1 MKPGSFFAALLDLL
15 FPPRCAFCGGL
26 LSKGE
31 DGLCAQCQQALP
43 WTSAEDP
50 PKRCAGLSQC
60 LSPLWYQDLARRSFH
75 RYKFSGRTVCAK
87 TYGRLMAQ
95 CVHDRLEGEF
105 DLLTWVPLSKK
116 RLRRRGYDQSLLLA
130 QAMAEELGTEVT
142 STLRKVRDTRAQSSL
157 EQEDQRCA
165 NVKDVYE
172 VPSPGL
178 VTGRRVLLVDDVV
191 TTGSTLSEGAW
202 ALLAAAAA
210 DVAALSLARSRK

>member
-1 MKPGSFFAALLDLL
+1 MKPGKLTAALLDLF

-26 LSKGE
+26 LGAGE
-31 DGLCAQCQQALP
+31 EGLCAQCQQALP
-43 WTSAEDP
+43 WTGAEDP

-60 LSPLWYQDLARRSFH
+60 LSPLWYQDLVRRSFH
-75 RYKFSGRTVCAK
+75 RYKFSGKTGRAG

-130 QAMAEELGTEVT
+130 QAVAGELGTEVA

-157 EQEDQRCA
+157 EGEDQRSA

-172 VPSPGL
+172 VPCPQVVAGK
-178 VTGRRVLLVDDVV
+178 RILLVDDVV
-191 TTGSTLSEGAW
+191 TTGSTLSECAK
-202 ALLAAAAA
+202 ALLAAGAA
-210 DVAALSLARSRK
+210 DVSAVTLARARR

>member
-1 MKPGSFFAALLDLL
+1 MKADRLTAALLDLL

-26 LSKGE
+26 LRERDG
-31 DGLCAQCQQALP
+31 GLCPQCQPTLP
-43 WTSAEDP
+43 WTGTKDP

-60 LSPLWYQDLARRSFH
+60 LSPLWYQDLVRRSFR

-95 CVHDRLEGEF
+95 CVRGRLEGEF

-130 QAMAEELGTEVT
+130 QAVAEELGADVV
-142 STLRKVRDTRAQSSL
+142 STLRKVRDTPAQSSL
-157 EQEDQRCA
+157 EDEDRRCA

-172 VPSPGL
+172 VPRPEL
-178 VTGRRVLLVDDVV
+178 VCGRRILLVDDIV
-191 TTGSTLSEGAW
+191 TTGSTLSECARV
-202 ALLAAAAA
+202 LLAAGAA
-210 DVAALSLARSRK
+210 DVSAVTLARARR